1 MNENQ
6 VGVILEE
13 VRDMFRTLAEGQG
26 IIESDIKVLK
36 EDVRVL
42 KDDMKQVKVFMAK
55 MEDGFN
61 DHEHRIKCI
70 ERKTS

>member
-13 VRDMFRTLAEGQG
+13 VRDMFRTLAEGQRIMEG
-26 IIESDIKVLK
+26 DIKVLK
-36 EDVRVL
+36 E
-42 KDDMKQVKVFMAK
+42 DMKQVKVFMAR
-55 MEDGFN
+55 MENGFN
-61 DHEHRIKCI
+61 DHEHRIKSL